1 LQVLL
6 TADKAKPIMAA
17 GKTTREGNPMQ
28 DNQVV
33 TVEEISEA
41 NAPAIYVKGGLQQF
55 LDAVKAEVVAEVP
68 DLTTKKGRDRIASLA
83 SKVSKSK
90 VAVEKPGREYLARL
104 KEMPKVVEAELREFV
119 RAMDVLRDDTRKP
132 LTEWEEREQQRID
145 RIKSQVARLGDTDT
159 ADMSSA
165 DILQSIESL
174 EAHVIDAQYEEFDSE
189 AHRVKSASLA
199 ALRDALAKQQQY
211 ESEQAELS
219 RLRQE
224 QAEREAQAERDR
236 IAKEAAER
244 ATREAEEKAKAEREA
259 AEQRERDAKLA
270 AERREL
276 ELQLQAEEAK
286 RQAAEAERKQ
296 AEAEHK
302 AAQDKIDAERRQA
315 EAVARA
321 EAAERQRA
329 ADEQAEAERQAK
341 AREADRK
348 HKSAVMGAAKE
359 AIMLAGITEDQAREV
374 VKLIAAGK
382 VPHTTISF

>member
-1 LQVLL
+1 
-6 TADKAKPIMAA
+6 
-17 GKTTREGNPMQ
+17 MQ

-119 RAMDVLRDDTRKP
+119 RAMDALRDDTRKP
-132 LTEWEEREQQRID
+132 LTEWEAEEAARVNRHKSSID
-145 RIKSQVARLGDTDT
+145 QINLRLEC
-159 ADMSSA
+159 ADLDSA
-165 DILQSIESL
+165 ELAANIRCLEGIE
-174 EAHVIDAQYEEFDSE
+174 IDPSWEEFE
-189 AHRVKSASLA
+189 AEAARAKDKALT
-199 ALRDALAKQQQY
+199 ALRDALAKREQY
-211 ESEQAELS
+211 EAEQAELA

-244 ATREAEEKAKAEREA
+244 ATREAEEKAEAEREA

-315 EAVARA
+315 EAVAKA
-321 EAAERQRA
+321 EAAERQRV